1 MCVWLRRCRCC
12 CCCDAGAV
20 TLYATGIPVVVAGGA
35 VVAAAAVVALAVD
48 VEISVVVAVVVALM
62 LLLLQPLP
70 LLRLL
75 PLLLVLGYVA
85 GADQHPN
92 VVVAS
97 VADDSPVHHRP
108 PKRALAT
115 NLKGLGDAKMAGAFV
130 QSSWIWSP
138 WPGGKS
144 WTAYLADPRPRPP
157 RSPCVNVARD
167 MAMA

>member
-1 MCVWLRRCRCC
+1 MRCCVVVVWLCRCRCC

-48 VEISVVVAVVVALM
+48 VDISVAVAVALM
-62 LLLLQPLP
+62 LLRLQPLP

-85 GADQHPN
+85 GAAQHPN

-97 VADDSPVHHRP
+97 VADDSPVHLRP
-108 PKRALAT
+108 QNALWPPTSKAWGSQKWQAHSY
-115 NLKGLGDAKMAGAFV
+115 NPRGYGVHGREEKAG
-130 QSSWIWSP
+130 QP
-138 WPGGKS
+138 
-144 WTAYLADPRPRPP
+144 LADPRPRPP
-157 RSPCVNVARD
+157 RSPLRQCCT
-167 MAMA
+167 